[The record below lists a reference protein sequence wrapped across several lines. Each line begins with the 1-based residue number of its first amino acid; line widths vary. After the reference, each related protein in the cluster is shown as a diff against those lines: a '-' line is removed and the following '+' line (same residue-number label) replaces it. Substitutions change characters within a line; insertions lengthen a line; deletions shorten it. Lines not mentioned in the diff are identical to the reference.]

1 MFLRAGHLVQL
12 SQHQVEGLVGQC
24 VVRLEAEK
32 VEITWPS
39 GIVQTLENVE
49 ADRIIKVTEP
59 VPAPAAAQH

>member
-1 MFLRAGHLVQL
+1 L